1 MCPRF
6 IGLCHVNLQQAVVLR
21 KPKSGA
27 LPAVRYNRA
36 VAKDGQPATPWTSFD
51 EENLLHDINED
62 NRLRRLG
69 IEPDEMDSLAILIAL
84 RKKAADIKQE
94 KLERQKQRESPPPRS
109 ESA

>member
-1 MCPRF
+1 M
-6 IGLCHVNLQQAVVLR
+6 
-21 KPKSGA
+21 
-27 LPAVRYNRA
+27 
-36 VAKDGQPATPWTSFD
+36 AKDGQPATPWTSFD
-51 EENLLHDINED
+51 EENLQHEINED

-94 KLERQKQRESPPPRS
+94 KLERKKQTESPSPRS

>member
-1 MCPRF
+1 
-6 IGLCHVNLQQAVVLR
+6 
-21 KPKSGA
+21 
-27 LPAVRYNRA
+27 
-36 VAKDGQPATPWTSFD
+36 VAKDSQHEKPWTSFD
-51 EENLLHDINED
+51 EENLLHEVNED

-94 KLERQKQRESPPPRS
+94 KLERQKQKESPSPRG